1 MKAILTLAVIILLVN
16 ILLLDFDNILSVKN
30 NFTEYVNIGISIFT
44 TLILYFTYKERS
56 KK

>member
-30 NFTEYVNIGISIFT
+30 NITEYVNIGISIFT